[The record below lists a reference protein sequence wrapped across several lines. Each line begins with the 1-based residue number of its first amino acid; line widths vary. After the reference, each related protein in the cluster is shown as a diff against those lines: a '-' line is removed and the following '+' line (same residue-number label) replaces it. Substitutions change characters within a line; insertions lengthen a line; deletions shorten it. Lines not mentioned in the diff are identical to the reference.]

1 MTDPKDA
8 LPPRLDPTCTCVCH
22 TQPGVVHF
30 APCCRETDPKDAEIA
45 RLTAR
50 AENAE
55 AERDAIAAAVFEA
68 AAGLPRDPN
77 WVWRFE
83 PRWSARDLSEAIRA
97 LTPADAKAALDARIN
112 AAREEGRVMGLREA
126 LAMAEDHTPDKHAL
140 GGPAPHVTGKSIQN
154 AILAKIKETDHE

>member
-1 MTDPKDA
+1 MT
-8 LPPRLDPTCTCVCH
+8 
-22 TQPGVVHF
+22 
-30 APCCRETDPKDAEIA
+30 TDPKDAEIA

-55 AERDAIAAAVFEA
+55 AERDAIAAAAFEA

-112 AAREEGRVMGLREA
+112 AAKEEGRVMGLREA
-126 LAMAEDHTPDKHAL
+126 AEIVA
-140 GGPAPHVTGKSIQN
+140 GKSCAARYTTWPWWGTGNRSEDSDLVQFTK
-154 AILAKIKETDHE
+154 AAEATILAKIKEAGHG